1 MVLWRE
7 IASVVL
13 AADAGQ
19 TYPRVLHD
27 FKGTKSTTENT
38 VREFPI
44 LIVVENLKLIL
55 RLRANRVVQKQTELV
70 EASRRST

>member
-38 VREFPI
+38 VREFLI
-44 LIVVENLKLIL
+44 LIVENLKL
-55 RLRANRVVQKQTELV
+55 RSRANRVVQKQTELV

>member
-1 MVLWRE
+1 MVWRE

-19 TYPRVLHD
+19 TYPRALHD

-44 LIVVENLKLIL
+44 LIVENLKLIL